1 MRPSMALVVAA
12 SLLTL
17 AGSARGEPTDRDR
30 KAAQAS
36 FQEAQKAFKAGD
48 FRHAAEKFDEAYKRA
63 PHHAPLWN
71 AGRAWHRAGE
81 LPRAANIYARYLRE
95 APPKAPDRNRA
106 IIALK
111 ELQAKLGRIDVHAT
125 DVSDVKI
132 DGEPFEG
139 EGVYVIP
146 GAHVVEGRTANDA
159 HEPVR
164 VPQSV
169 APGETVSVALV
180 PPSPPPPQAA
190 PAPAPVA
197 AVAGAPA
204 PLAAQPAPAITPST
218 SSGHISPAFFVVGT
232 VLTLA
237 AGGVTV
243 WSGLD
248 VASKKEAYLDGTQT
262 QAKYDDGKSAEL
274 RTNVLLGATGGL
286 AVLTAVTGLFLVDWK
301 GSSRS
306 GGGAKDR
313 VAAKIGPG
321 QLSLEGTF

>member
-1 MRPSMALVVAA
+1 MRLPVAFIVAA
-12 SLLTL
+12 SLVTL
-17 AGSARGEPTDRDR
+17 AGPALAEPSERDR

-81 LPRAANIYARYLRE
+81 LTRAANIYAKYLRE

-106 IIALK
+106 IVALK
-111 ELQAKLGRIDVHAT
+111 EVQAKLGRIDVHAT
-125 DVSDVKI
+125 DVGEVTV

-146 GAHVVEGRTANDA
+146 GAHVVEGRTTNDA
-159 HEPVR
+159 HESVR
-164 VPQSV
+164 IPQSV
-169 APGETVSVALV
+169 AAGATVSVALV
-180 PPSPPPPQAA
+180 PPTPPPPVVP
-190 PAPAPVA
+190 PAAPVA
-197 AVAGAPA
+197 VLVPA
-204 PLAAQPAPAITPST
+204 SIAAQAPPPAAKS
-218 SSGHISPAFFVVGT
+218 SSGVSPVFFVAGT

-248 VASKKEAYLDGTQT
+248 VSSRKKEYLAGEQT
-262 QAKYDDGKSAEL
+262 QASYDAGRSAEL
-274 RTNVLLGATGGL
+274 RTNILLGVSGGL
-286 AVLTAVTGLFLVDWK
+286 ALLTAVTGLFLVDWK
-301 GSSRS
+301 GN
-306 GGGAKDR
+306 GQDR
-313 VAAKIGPG
+313 VSARAGPV
-321 QLSLEGTF
+321 QLFLEGAF

>member
-1 MRPSMALVVAA
+1 
-12 SLLTL
+12 LTL
-17 AGSARGEPTDRDR
+17 ATAASVASPARAGEPSERDR

-36 FQEAQKAFKAGD
+36 FQEAQRAFKAGD

-81 LPRAANIYARYLRE
+81 LTRAANIYAKYLRE

-106 IIALK
+106 IVALK
-111 ELQAKLGRIDVHAT
+111 EVQAKLGRIDVHAT
-125 DVSDVKI
+125 DVSEVKV

-146 GAHVVEGRTANDA
+146 GAHVVEGRTTNDA

-169 APGETVSVALV
+169 AAGETVSVALV
-180 PPSPPPPQAA
+180 PPSPPPAAA

-197 AVAGAPA
+197 VLIPATA
-204 PLAAQPAPAITPST
+204 PLPST
-218 SSGHISPAFFVVGT
+218 TSPHASSGISPAFFVVGT

-248 VASKKEAYLDGTQT
+248 VQKKKDDYLGGPQT
-262 QAKYDDGKSAEL
+262 QDRYDAGKSAEL
-274 RTNVLLGATGGL
+274 RTNVLLGVTGGL
-286 AVLTAVTGLFLVDWK
+286 ALLTAVTGLFLVDWK
-301 GSSRS
+301 GAD
-306 GGGAKDR
+306 GGKDHVTAK
-313 VAAKIGPG
+313 VGPG
-321 QLSLEGTF
+321 QLFMEGTF

>member
-1 MRPSMALVVAA
+1 MALVVAA
-12 SLLTL
+12 SLVTL
-17 AGSARGEPTDRDR
+17 AGPARGEPSDRER

-81 LPRAANIYARYLRE
+81 LTRAANIYAKYLRE

-106 IIALK
+106 IVALK
-111 ELQAKLGRIDVHAT
+111 EVQAKLGRIDVHAT
-125 DVSDVKI
+125 DVSEVTV

-146 GAHVVEGRTANDA
+146 GAHVVEGKTTNDS

-169 APGETVSVALV
+169 AAGETVSVALV
-180 PPSPPPPQAA
+180 PPKPP
-190 PAPAPVA
+190 PAPAPVPVV
-197 AVAGAPA
+197 AVVPA
-204 PLAAQPAPAITPST
+204 PPAAQPSPPTTQAS
-218 SSGHISPAFFVVGT
+218 SSGISPAYFVVGT

-248 VASKKEAYLDGTQT
+248 VSSKKKEYLDGEQT
-262 QAKYDDGKSAEL
+262 QAKYDAGKSAEL
-274 RTNVLLGATGGL
+274 RTNVLLGVTGGL
-286 AVLTAVTGLFLVDWK
+286 AVLTAVTGLFLVDWR
-301 GSSRS
+301 GE
-306 GGGAKDR
+306 GGKERLTAR
-313 VAAKIGPG
+313 LGPG
-321 QLSLEGTF
+321 QLAFEGTFR

>member
-1 MRPSMALVVAA
+1 MRLSVAFA
-12 SLLTL
+12 VAVSFVTL
-17 AGSARGEPTDRDR
+17 AGTALGEPTERDR

-81 LPRAANIYARYLRE
+81 LTRAANIYAKYLRE

-106 IIALK
+106 IVALK
-111 ELQAKLGRIDVHAT
+111 EVQAKLGRIDVHAT
-125 DVSDVKI
+125 DVGEVTV
-132 DGEPFEG
+132 DGERFEG

-146 GAHVVEGRTANDA
+146 GAHVVEGRTTNDA

-169 APGETVSVALV
+169 GAGETVSVALV
-180 PPSPPPPQAA
+180 PPAPPPPVVQ
-190 PAPAPVA
+190 PAAPVA
-197 AVAGAPA
+197 VVAPA
-204 PLAAQPAPAITPST
+204 TSATSPSSPAPKS
-218 SSGHISPAFFVVGT
+218 SSGVSPVFFVAGT

-248 VASKKEAYLDGTQT
+248 VSSRKKDYLDGEQT
-262 QAKYDDGKSAEL
+262 QARYDAGKSAEL
-274 RTNVLLGATGGL
+274 RTNVLLGVTGGL
-286 AVLTAVTGLFLVDWK
+286 ALLTAVTGLFLVDWK
-301 GSSRS
+301 GRGEDHVS
-306 GGGAKDR
+306 
-313 VAAKIGPG
+313 AKIGPG
-321 QLSLEGTF
+321 HMMLEGSF